1 MRGRTQWR
9 GRRGLCVLSLQGLN
23 LLRFRLWRFDWRPF
37 DLPLFNLLPFRLIDR

>member
-9 GRRGLCVLSLQGLN
+9 GRRGLCALSLQGLN
-23 LLRFRLWRFDWRPF
+23 LLRF